1 MLYPTRIVAG
11 LLAIALAGCASAP
24 PRGSAPPPDWSSKDL
39 ALKAALARQPATIIR
54 LQPPAPIARAT
65 AQGRYRAAA
74 EPRHFDTTWV
84 PLNLWCRANGIG
96 SLREVK
102 LGQPTAFILATAT
115 GMLLL
120 RPGSDSAEWHGVEL
134 RLGFPPKMVHGQP
147 FVHALDLE
155 KTIEPLL
162 SRPRERKSGAHR
174 VIVIDPGHGGED
186 AGAPS
191 VLGGHYEKEYTLD
204 WARRLGR
211 LLAPDGWRV
220 YLTRT
225 RDVDVP
231 IAKRIAFADAHNA
244 DLFVSLHFNSAGSD
258 KTQEGLETYC
268 LTPEGLPS
276 SITRGYGDD
285 PTLVFPNNAFDK
297 SNFQLACRVQRALL
311 RVNGDRD
318 RGVRRARF
326 LGVLRGQHRPAVL
339 IEGGYLSCPREARLI
354 AEPAYREK
362 LARAV
367 ARALEE

>member
-1 MLYPTRIVAG
+1 MLYPARIVAG
-11 LLAIALAGCASAP
+11 LLAIALVGCASAP
-24 PRGSAPPPDWSSKDL
+24 PRGSAPPPDWSSKGSAPKSGL
-39 ALKAALARQPATIIR
+39 AGQATSVNR
-54 LQPPAPIARAT
+54 LESPAPIARVA
-65 AQGRYRAAA
+65 AESRSRAAA
-74 EPRHFDTTWV
+74 APGHLDKTWV
-84 PLNLWCRANGIG
+84 PLDLWCRANGIG

-102 LGQPTAFILATAT
+102 FRQATAFVLATAT

-134 RLGFPPKMVHGQP
+134 RLGFAPRMVHGQP

-162 SRPRERKSGAHR
+162 SRPRERRRGAQR

-211 LLAPDGWRV
+211 LLAADGWRV
-220 YLTRT
+220 FLTR
-225 RDVDVP
+225 RLDLDVP
-231 IAKRIAFADAHNA
+231 IAKRIAFADAHKA
-244 DLFVSLHFNSAGSD
+244 DLFVSLHFNSAGRD
-258 KTQEGLETYC
+258 RTQEGLETYC

-285 PTLVFPNNAFDK
+285 PTLIFPNNAFDR
-297 SNFQLACRVQRALL
+297 SNFRLACRIQRALL

-339 IEGGYLSCPREARLI
+339 IEGGYLSSPREARLI

-362 LARAV
+362 LAQAV